1 MDNYDIIKYPS
12 ATEKSTKI
20 MEDNNTMV
28 IKFIINRYFSLTQ
41 KLTNCKSKKL

>member
-1 MDNYDIIKYPS
+1 MDKYDIIKYPS

-28 IKFIINRYFSLTQ
+28 IISRL
-41 KLTNCKSKKL
+41 